1 MEKYVKRTDLAC
13 EIGQDIRKDLRAG
26 IRTVERVE
34 NGIRTLVTD
43 VEPGEGERCSGR
55 AAGRYVTVY
64 TKEFWLSSAEE
75 YGVLCRTIATVL
87 SKMTRDAFPCK
98 NNAELKILIAGLGNR
113 FITSDALGPLTTDR
127 LIATRHIR
135 ETNTRLFHLIGNC
148 EISLLAPGVVGQT
161 GFEAAEL
168 IRGAA
173 ECAKPDL
180 ILAIDA
186 LASCSCERLGTTVQ
200 IANRGIMPGSG
211 IGNHRQSIDSD
222 TMKIPVFSLGIPTV
236 VSSSTLILEAMEK
249 AGMQETDGRMSDVL
263 KNGESYFVTPKEC
276 DTVVAEG
283 AKLLADAIS
292 HAYRL

>member
-1 MEKYVKRTDLAC
+1 MVKYVKRTDLAC
-13 EIGQDIRKDLRAG
+13 EIGQDIKKNSTTG
-26 IRTVERVE
+26 IHAVERVE

-75 YGVLCRTIATVL
+75 YDVLYRTIATVL
-87 SKMTRDAFPCK
+87 TKMTRDAFPCK

-186 LASCSCERLGTTVQ
+186 LAACSCERLGTTVQ

-222 TMKIPVFSLGIPTV
+222 TMQIPVFSLGIPTV

-249 AGMQETDGRMSDVL
+249 AGMQEMDERMSDVL

>member
-1 MEKYVKRTDLAC
+1 MKKHSTRTDLAC
-13 EIGQDIRKDLRAG
+13 EIGQNIKQDGTHGIHARERK
-26 IRTVERVE
+26 E
-34 NGIRTLVTD
+34 NGIQILVTD
-43 VEPGEGERCSGR
+43 VEPGEGERNSGR

-64 TKEFWLSSAEE
+64 TKEFWLSSSEE
-75 YGVLCRTIATVL
+75 YDILYRTIAALLTR
-87 SKMTRDAFPCK
+87 MTKDTLPCK

-173 ECAKPDL
+173 ERAKPDL

-186 LASCSCERLGTTVQ
+186 LAARSCERLGTTVQ

-249 AGMQETDGRMSDVL
+249 AGMGTMDDRMSDVL
-263 KNGESYFVTPKEC
+263 KNGENYFVTPKEC
-276 DTVVAEG
+276 DTIVAEG